1 MQVMFRELLF
11 CFVLHLALRA
21 ASLVVRATDKGVMYT
36 YIDQTKASKKSSA
49 AATATTAT
57 AAAVV
62 MRQTLQRVVE
72 KHLWRRRAALRGNCE
87 RVECCCH

>member
-36 YIDQTKASKKSSA
+36 YIDQTKASKTSSVA
-49 AATATTAT
+49 AAT
-57 AAAVV
+57 AAVV

-72 KHLWRRRAALRGNCE
+72 NHLWRRRAALRGDSE

>member
-1 MQVMFRELLF
+1 MRVMCREFLF

-36 YIDQTKASKKSSA
+36 YIDQTKASKTSSA
-49 AATATTAT
+49 AAAT
-57 AAAVV
+57 AATAAVV

-72 KHLWRRRAALRGNCE
+72 THLWRRRAALPGDSG

>member
-1 MQVMFRELLF
+1 MRVMFREFLF

-36 YIDQTKASKKSSA
+36 YIDQTKDSKTSSA
-49 AATATTAT
+49 AATTAAT
-57 AAAVV
+57 AAVV

-72 KHLWRRRAALRGNCE
+72 NHLWRRRAARRGDSE

>member
-1 MQVMFRELLF
+1 MRVMCREFLF

-21 ASLVVRATDKGVMYT
+21 ASLVVRATDKGVIMYT
-36 YIDQTKASKKSSA
+36 YIDQTKASKTSSA
-49 AATATTAT
+49 AAVTAAT
-57 AAAVV
+57 AAVV

-72 KHLWRRRAALRGNCE
+72 NHLWRRRAALRGDSE

>member
-36 YIDQTKASKKSSA
+36 YIDQTKASKTSSA
-49 AATATTAT
+49 AAAT
-57 AAAVV
+57 AAVVV

-72 KHLWRRRAALRGNCE
+72 NHLWRRRAALRGDSE